1 MQEVAEDFENLEK
14 DAAAVLGNAD
24 LDSCTYFSGG
34 DCDYMYNL
42 SLNTSIIFCFK
53 DI

>member
-24 LDSCTYFSGG
+24 MDNCTYFSGG
-34 DCDYMYNL
+34 AYMISRVL
-42 SLNTSIIFCFK
+42 SSRTTFK
-53 DI
+53 VKFPF